1 MYTSLTTST
10 VHNTHTAPPEKGP
23 PSSDIFVSEA
33 SDEIRESEQIRT
45 QLPLLFKLLSQLD
58 SEDLTPEQRLA
69 AIRHLKR
76 PLMLLA
82 GTMARPRGVTPEL
95 RDGEIAPRLDLAQR
109 LFQRMCR
116 NLDHVLIALDRRRFA
131 AGARDLNN
139 RQWTIRQL
147 LKFLGYQIEYGVL
160 GERPLPPLTW
170 QRLHDLFSYLTERG
184 DVRVGEA
191 PATGSHFDPEQDY
204 KRLLLLSL
212 IPELSRGRV
221 LPIGLFGQLPTW
233 AQASRLLAP
242 EAYLGRSGLLVVETS
257 KDAPPRWRQ
266 QPVSDTWRGWVL
278 ETAPA
283 FLDAVGFQRPVLS
296 LDDGA
301 GLIGDRPTA
310 ADIRYFAN

>member
-10 VHNTHTAPPEKGP
+10 VHNTHTAPPEKRP
-23 PSSDIFVSEA
+23 PFSDIFVSEV
-33 SDEIRESEQIRT
+33 SDEIRESEQSRT

-82 GTMARPRGVTPEL
+82 GTMARPRGVTSEL
-95 RDGEIAPRLDLAQR
+95 RDETAPRLDLAQR
-109 LFQRMCR
+109 LFQRICR

-131 AGARDLNN
+131 AGTRDLDN

-160 GERPLPPLTW
+160 GVRPLPPLTW

-191 PATGSHFDPEQDY
+191 PAPGSRFDPERAY

-221 LPIGLFGQLPTW
+221 LTTALFGQLPTW
-233 AQASRLLAP
+233 AQESRLLAP
-242 EAYLGRSGLLVVETS
+242 AAYLGRSGLLVVETS

-266 QPVSDTWRGWVL
+266 QPVADTWRGWVL

-310 ADIRYFAN
+310 PAIRYFAN